1 MSRPPRPIL
10 ISMRIPR
17 PSQPSPHSPQSPQS
31 LSDRYER
38 TRRLEQAREQL
49 AALRPGGSRATP
61 MQVVSASVIESR
73 ATTSMPCPHCGGQYR
88 VLEHTRPVPQLRR
101 LDVECRHCAT
111 PRALWFTIVDREP
124 N

>member
-1 MSRPPRPIL
+1 MSRTPRPIL
-10 ISMRIPR
+10 ISMRNPR
-17 PSQPSPHSPQSPQS
+17 PSQPSPQSPNE
-31 LSDRYER
+31 RFER

-49 AALRPGGSRATP
+49 AALRPGGSPATA
-61 MQVVSASVIESR
+61 MHVVSAAIIESR

-101 LDVECRHCAT
+101 VDVECRHCAT
-111 PRALWFTIVDREP
+111 PRTLWFTIVDREP